1 MSADL
6 EFQKPIPPKQSYTG
20 WQAALAEF
28 FQFDFYR
35 TNFRTETLAGITT
48 FMTMGYILVVN
59 PIILSNAIFL
69 QQPGDLFS
77 QLAVA
82 TAVASAVGTFCMAIL
97 ANYPFGL
104 APGMGTNAFFAFSV
118 VIGLKIDW
126 RLALSCVFVQGLIF
140 MFLTLTDVRK
150 LGSPEFMV

>member
-28 FQFDFYR
+28 FEFDFYR

-82 TAVASAVGTFCMAIL
+82 TARSVTFD
-97 ANYPFGL
+97 P
-104 APGMGTNAFFAFSV
+104 
-118 VIGLKIDW
+118 
-126 RLALSCVFVQGLIF
+126 QE
-140 MFLTLTDVRK
+140 RK
-150 LGSPEFMV
+150 LVSGSEDGGIRLWDSDTGDCLRILTVDRPYEA

>member
-104 APGMGTNAFFAFSV
+104 APGMGTNAFLLFQ
-118 VIGLKIDW
+118 L
-126 RLALSCVFVQGLIF
+126 
-140 MFLTLTDVRK
+140 
-150 LGSPEFMV
+150 